1 MKPSIHGTH
10 GSVHMSMEDPLPTE
24 KHAPL
29 AIILFDC
36 SIALQIGEARLGG
49 SECNQSLETLYLALK
64 MFMHKLSHLEAI
76 IHASLARSALLKS
89 FAFFKPRLP

>member
-1 MKPSIHGTH
+1 MPI
-10 GSVHMSMEDPLPTE
+10 E

-29 AIILFDC
+29 IIIFFDYL
-36 SIALQIGEARLGG
+36 IALQMGEARLGG

-64 MFMHKLSHLEAI
+64 MSMHRLSHLEAI

-89 FAFFKPRLP
+89 FAFLKPRPP